1 MLPVAMAVLTYL
13 GAFFRSRNDLGFEV
27 AALRL
32 QLIVLKRK
40 CPRPRLRRTDRIIWV
55 ALRRLW
61 SRWSEALIIVQPETL
76 VGWHRAGFQLFWRW
90 RSRAAK
96 LGQPTITIEIRQLIR
111 RMAQENPGWGDPK
124 IHGEHLKLG
133 LELSE
138 RTVSR
143 YLARLFPNG
152 SATKRWL
159 AFLKNHRE
167 VIAGL
172 DFFTV
177 PTLTFRVLYCFFVI
191 AHNRRRILHFNVT
204 DHPTADWVV
213 QQLRETFSD
222 CGAYRYTILDR
233 DDKFNAEVLTMLK
246 SCGVTPI
253 LTSRQSPWQNG
264 IAERWV
270 GSCRRELLDH
280 VIVLNEAHLR
290 RLLREYV
297 SYYHQDRT
305 HDALSKETPEG
316 RPIQARPSAVAE
328 VVGMPRVGG
337 LHHRYQWSEAA

>member
-1 MLPVAMAVLTYL
+1 
-13 GAFFRSRNDLGFEV
+13 
-27 AALRL
+27 
-32 QLIVLKRK
+32 
-40 CPRPRLRRTDRIIWV
+40 
-55 ALRRLW
+55 
-61 SRWSEALIIVQPETL
+61 
-76 VGWHRAGFQLFWRW
+76 
-90 RSRAAK
+90 
-96 LGQPTITIEIRQLIR
+96 
-111 RMAQENPGWGDPK
+111 
-124 IHGEHLKLG
+124 
-133 LELSE
+133 
-138 RTVSR
+138 VSR
-143 YLARLFPNG
+143 YVARLFPNG
-152 SATKRWL
+152 STAKRWL

-191 AHNRRRILHFNVT
+191 AHNRRGILHFNVT

-233 DDKFNAEVLTMLK
+233 DDKFNDEVLTMLK
-246 SCGVTPI
+246 SCGATPI
-253 LTSRQSPWQNG
+253 RTSRQSPWQNG

>member
-1 MLPVAMAVLTYL
+1 M
-13 GAFFRSRNDLGFEV
+13 
-27 AALRL
+27 
-32 QLIVLKRK
+32 
-40 CPRPRLRRTDRIIWV
+40 IWV
-55 ALRRLW
+55 ALRRVW
-61 SRWSEALIIVQPETL
+61 SRWSEALIIVQPETV
-76 VGWHRAGFQLFWRW
+76 VGWHRAGFRLFWRW

-96 LGQPTITIEIRQLIR
+96 LGRPTTTIEVRQLIR
-111 RMAQENPGWGDPK
+111 RMAQENPGWGASK
-124 IHGEHLKLG
+124 IHGELLKLG
-133 LELSE
+133 FELSE

-152 SATKRWL
+152 NAAKRWL

-222 CGAYRYTILDR
+222 CDAYRYTILDR
-233 DDKFNAEVLTMLK
+233 DDKFNDEVLTMLK
-246 SCGVTPI
+246 SCGATPI
-253 LTSRQSPWQNG
+253 RTSRQSPWQNG

-290 RLLREYV
+290 RLLREG
-297 SYYHQDRT
+297 SGANSSQERGW
-305 HDALSKETPEG
+305 LSFSVLSVRNGVKRRAPHSTVPTCSPCDS
-316 RPIQARPSAVAE
+316 RICRS
-328 VVGMPRVGG
+328 
-337 LHHRYQWSEAA
+337 

>member
-1 MLPVAMAVLTYL
+1 VAYGIVGELITLPVAMALLTCL

-27 AALRL
+27 AAPRL

-40 CPRPRLRRTDRIIWV
+40 CPRPRLRRTDRIFWV
-55 ALRRLW
+55 ALRRWW
-61 SRWSEALIIVQPETL
+61 SRWSEALIIVQPETV
-76 VGWHRAGFQLFWRW
+76 VGWHRVGFRLFWRW

-96 LGQPTITIEIRQLIR
+96 FGRPTTTVEISH
-111 RMAQENPGWGDPK
+111 ADPPHGATK
-124 IHGEHLKLG
+124 SRLAPRIHGELLELG
-133 LELSE
+133 FELSE

-152 SATKRWL
+152 SAAKRWL

-167 VIAGL
+167 VITGL

-177 PTLTFRVLYCFFVI
+177 PTLTFRVLYRFFGI

-213 QQLRETFSD
+213 QQLRETRTAARI
-222 CGAYRYTILDR
+222 GTILDR
-233 DDKFNAEVLTMLK
+233 DDKFNDEVLAMLK
-246 SCGVTPI
+246 SCGAKPMR
-253 LTSRQSPWQNG
+253 TSRRSPWQNG

-280 VIVLNEAHLR
+280 VIVKPIRAD
-290 RLLREYV
+290 
-297 SYYHQDRT
+297 SY
-305 HDALSKETPEG
+305 A
-316 RPIQARPSAVAE
+316 
-328 VVGMPRVGG
+328 GM
-337 LHHRYQWSEAA
+337 